1 MNKES
6 SVTKSILAACDN
18 IPTAQP
24 PANTIANTIA
34 NTTVNTTATPTHRAS
49 AGTSPAAGQP
59 SSTMMIEIARSSIA
73 NNSLPDGR
81 SRK

>member
-24 PANTIANTIA
+24 PANTIANT
-34 NTTVNTTATPTHRAS
+34 TVNTTATPTHRTS
-49 AGTSPAAGQP
+49 AGISHA
-59 SSTMMIEIARSSIA
+59 ARSA
-73 NNSLPDGR
+73 KQHHDDR
-81 SRK
+81 DRQKQHRE